1 MSGTKRE
8 VVVVTGAGAG
18 LGLLSRGR
26 ERLEDVKH
34 ELERLGG
41 RLGVAVAYGLL
52 RTTRRPAG
60 AAP

>member
-1 MSGTKRE
+1 MSSTRHE
-8 VVVVTGAGAG
+8 AVVVTGAGAG

-26 ERLEDVKH
+26 EWLEDAKH

-52 RTTRRPAG
+52 RTTRVVALG
-60 AAP
+60 